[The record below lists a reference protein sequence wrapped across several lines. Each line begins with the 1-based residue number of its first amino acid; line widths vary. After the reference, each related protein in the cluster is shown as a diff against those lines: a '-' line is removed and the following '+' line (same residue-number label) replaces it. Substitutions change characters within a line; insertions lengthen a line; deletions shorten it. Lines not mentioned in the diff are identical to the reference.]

1 MKGIRVTAV
10 DLETGAT
17 AVKEIQ
23 PGNYVI
29 VVASPCHVSAEQHH
43 ANGTTQITLKDRDRS
58 LNGTSWVRPQSTTHG
73 SSE

>member
-10 DLETGAT
+10 DLESGET

-29 VVASPCHVSAEQHH
+29 VVAAPCYVATEQHH
-43 ANGTTQITLKDRDRS
+43 RNGTTMLTIKGRDRS
-58 LNGTSWVRPQSTTHG
+58 LNGMSWVAPTG
-73 SSE
+73 GESE